1 MLRAALRTRAGL
13 LAGLVLLAVLVLAIV
28 GPSLAPYDPYE
39 RTGEILS
46 GPNPTN
52 LLGTD
57 YLGRDILSRLLAGAP
72 LSVFS
77 AVLVLVVGLIVGV
90 IPALISVYSNR
101 PFEWL
106 SLRVA
111 DTLITIPFMI
121 FAVAVTQ
128 LIGNGVIQ
136 AMIVVGVMVSPA
148 FYRVTR
154 SATIAVGS
162 TQYVE
167 AAYLAGASTAH
178 VLRTHVWHKVLPVI
192 GIAGANIIG
201 VGFIV
206 ISALTFLGIGVQ
218 PPHPT
223 WGGML
228 ATDLNYLAQNPTA
241 PLFPSLLI
249 TVTIIALN
257 GLADALRDVTGESG
271 GRPKRA
277 RAPKAPRTVR
287 TTSEVA
293 AGV

>member
-1 MLRAALRTRAGL
+1 VGLIAGL
-13 LAGLVLLAVLVLAIV
+13 TLAAILVLAIV
-28 GPSLAPYDPYE
+28 GPFLAPFDPYD
-39 RTGEILS
+39 RAGEILS

-77 AVLVLVVGLIVGV
+77 ALLVVVVGFVVGV
-90 IPALISVYSNR
+90 VPALVSVYSGR
-101 PFEWL
+101 TFEWV
-106 SLRVA
+106 SLRVM

-128 LIGNGVIQ
+128 LIGNGVLQ

-154 SATIAVGS
+154 SATISVGS

-167 AAYLAGASTAH
+167 AAYLSGASTAH
-178 VLRTHVWHKVLPVI
+178 VLRAHVWHKVLPVI
-192 GIAGANIIG
+192 GIAAANIIG

-218 PPHPT
+218 PPNPT

-241 PLFPSLLI
+241 PLFPSVLI

-257 GLADALRDVTGESG
+257 GLADALRDVTGERG
-271 GRPKRA
+271 GKTASTRPRRA
-277 RAPKAPRTVR
+277 AAIPQAV
-287 TTSEVA
+287 